1 MRYSLV
7 ALLVE
12 AEAKD
17 QEPCIGRQRRAGTGG
32 FETRPYIG
40 WRVSAALG
48 PGMCPV
54 SLPGKPFDGSQDGN
68 CRNGCRQSKSRGG
81 QEARLE

>member
-54 SLPGKPFDGSQDGN
+54 SL
-68 CRNGCRQSKSRGG
+68 
-81 QEARLE
+81 ARKTV

>member
-1 MRYSLV
+1 MV
-7 ALLVE
+7 ALLVV

-54 SLPGKPFDGSQDGN
+54 SL
-68 CRNGCRQSKSRGG
+68 
-81 QEARLE
+81 ARKTV

>member
-1 MRYSLV
+1 MGYSLV
-7 ALLVE
+7 ALLVV

-40 WRVSAALG
+40 KRVSAALG
-48 PGMCPV
+48 LGMCPV
-54 SLPGKPFDGSQDGN
+54 SL
-68 CRNGCRQSKSRGG
+68 
-81 QEARLE
+81 ARKTV